1 MMPVRRTQGWLPGI
15 LDNFFGDEWVDKTSS
30 TAPAVNVVETDK
42 DYKVEI
48 AAPGLTRDDFKIDVT
63 ADNELTVSM
72 EKKMENEEEP
82 QQNEEG
88 SDNRDKENK
97 KTYLR
102 REFSYSSFRQ
112 RMILPDNV
120 NVENITAKMDNG
132 VLTIDIPK
140 KTEEEKRQSMRQI
153 EIG

>member
-30 TAPAVNVVETDK
+30 TAPAVNVVETDT

-48 AAPGLTRDDFKIDVT
+48 AAPGLTRDDFKIDINE
-63 ADNELTVSM
+63 DNELIVSM
-72 EKKMENEEEP
+72 EKRVENNEEPE
-82 QQNEEG
+82 QEG
-88 SDNRDKENK
+88 EDNQKGK

-120 NVENITAKMDNG
+120 NIENITAKMDNG

>member
-72 EKKMENEEEP
+72 EKKMENNEEP
-82 QQNEEG
+82 QQDQEG
-88 SDNRDKENK
+88 GDNKENK

>member
-63 ADNELTVSM
+63 ADNELMVSM
-72 EKKMENEEEP
+72 EKKIENDEEP
-82 QQNEEG
+82 QQEQEG
-88 SDNRDKENK
+88 QDKGSK

-120 NVENITAKMDNG
+120 NIENISAKMDNG